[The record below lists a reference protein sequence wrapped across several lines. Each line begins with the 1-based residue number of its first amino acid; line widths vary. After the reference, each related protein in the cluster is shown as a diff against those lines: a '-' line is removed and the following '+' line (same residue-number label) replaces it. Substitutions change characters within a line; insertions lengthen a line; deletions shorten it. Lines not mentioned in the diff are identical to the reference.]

1 MPSYSQ
7 SYYIIKT
14 ALQRAFSEQDLSS
27 RLSNIQIVKTQ
38 IQDFLQR
45 YDIISGGIYSRY
57 RALADQ
63 LPQESEST
71 RRYQAVKSFNQQT
84 NAVQDLL
91 KQGYLYVD
99 ALRQA
104 FTGESIAYQVAL
116 IDNGFLY
123 EGSMDILEL
132 IQHSTIDVDS
142 RISIQNAAKLRMT
155 KVSAQDINNSTKTS
169 IFDVTESASSVYSAV
184 HNYMTNSHSTPKHNQ
199 GNAYEV
205 YQRVLFERNGKNT
218 IPPNTSPQQIAQQ
231 IDRIYEQVKRNNAA
245 YYKGGDIANIQV
257 KYLGGKPPSLTTLAS
272 IKTVL
277 TKSSAALD
285 VIYQESKPKKKIVN
299 SFVNMFTQKS
309 DKLFTEAEKTANE
322 KAKQTIKDRLDSIA
336 GIAVTLT
343 K

>member
-1 MPSYSQ
+1 MPSYTQ
-7 SYYIIKT
+7 SYYVIKT
-14 ALQRAFSEQDLSS
+14 ALQNAFSEQDLSN
-27 RLSNIQIVKTQ
+27 RLSNIQTVKTQ

-45 YDIISGGIYSRY
+45 YDIISGGIYFRY
-57 RALADQ
+57 QALADQ

-84 NAVQDLL
+84 NAIQDLL

-218 IPPNTSPQQIAQQ
+218 IPPNISPQQ

-277 TKSSAALD
+277 TKSSAALN

-322 KAKQTIKDRLDSIA
+322 KAKQTIKNRLDSIA

>member
-1 MPSYSQ
+1 MPSYTQ
-7 SYYIIKT
+7 GYYVIKT
-14 ALQRAFSEQDLSS
+14 ALQNAFSEQDLSS
-27 RLSNIQIVKTQ
+27 RLSNIQVVKTQ

-57 RALADQ
+57 QALADQ

-84 NAVQDLL
+84 NAIQDLL

-116 IDNGFLY
+116 IDNNFLY

-169 IFDVTESASSVYSAV
+169 IFDVTGSASSVYSAV
-184 HNYMTNSHSTPKHNQ
+184 HNYMTNSHSIPKHNQ

-218 IPPNTSPQQIAQQ
+218 IPPNVSPQQ

-322 KAKQTIKDRLDSIA
+322 KAKQTIKDRLDSIT
-336 GIAVTLT
+336 GIAVILT

>member
-1 MPSYSQ
+1 MPSYTQ
-7 SYYIIKT
+7 SYYVIKT
-14 ALQRAFSEQDLSS
+14 ALQNAFSEQDLSN
-27 RLSNIQIVKTQ
+27 RLSNIQTVKTQ

-57 RALADQ
+57 QALADQ

-71 RRYQAVKSFNQQT
+71 RRYQAVKSFNQQI
-84 NAVQDLL
+84 NAIQDLL

-104 FTGESIAYQVAL
+104 FTGESIVYQVAL

-184 HNYMTNSHSTPKHNQ
+184 HNYITNSHSTPKHNQ

-218 IPPNTSPQQIAQQ
+218 IPPNVSPQQ

-277 TKSSAALD
+277 TKSSAALN

-322 KAKQTIKDRLDSIA
+322 KAKQTIKNRLDSIA

>member
-57 RALADQ
+57 QALADQ

-84 NAVQDLL
+84 NAIQDLL

-104 FTGESIAYQVAL
+104 FTGESITYQVGF
-116 IDNGFLY
+116 IDNNFLY

-169 IFDVTESASSVYSAV
+169 IFDVTRSASSVYSAV

-218 IPPNTSPQQIAQQ
+218 IPPNVSPQQ

>member
-57 RALADQ
+57 RTLADQ

-84 NAVQDLL
+84 DAVQDLL

-104 FTGESIAYQVAL
+104 FTGESIVYQVAL
-116 IDNGFLY
+116 IDNNFLY

-169 IFDVTESASSVYSAV
+169 IFDVTGSASSVYSAV
-184 HNYMTNSHSTPKHNQ
+184 HNYMTNSHSIPKHNQ

-218 IPPNTSPQQIAQQ
+218 IPPNVSPQQ

-322 KAKQTIKDRLDSIA
+322 KAKQTIKDRLDSII

>member
-57 RALADQ
+57 RTLADQ

-84 NAVQDLL
+84 DAVQDLL

-104 FTGESIAYQVAL
+104 FTGESIVYQVAL
-116 IDNGFLY
+116 IDNNFLY

-132 IQHSTIDVDS
+132 IQHSTIDIDS

-169 IFDVTESASSVYSAV
+169 IFDVTGSASSVYSAV
-184 HNYMTNSHSTPKHNQ
+184 HNYMTNSHSIPKHNQ

-218 IPPNTSPQQIAQQ
+218 IPPNVSPQQ

-322 KAKQTIKDRLDSIA
+322 KAKQTIKDRLDSII